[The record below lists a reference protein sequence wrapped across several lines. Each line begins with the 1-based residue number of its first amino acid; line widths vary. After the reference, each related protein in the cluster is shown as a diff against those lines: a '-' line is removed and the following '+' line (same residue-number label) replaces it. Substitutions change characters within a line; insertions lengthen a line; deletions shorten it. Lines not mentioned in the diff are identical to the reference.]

1 MSTHNF
7 EPIIKLNVGGHTFT
21 TTISALTKFPETMLG
36 AMFSG
41 RHALLKDESGAYF
54 IDRDGRNFHYILNFL
69 RSPETF
75 DIGCIP
81 STTMTEL
88 KIEVDYYGL
97 KDLMVTPNLPPRQYH
112 INPQVTTSCI
122 SGGGTVTIYRGNNEL
137 WYMNHITGPRGSDT
151 AANTYLVPSQTPS
164 QPAIVVVCDNCG
176 LGFPAGFN
184 PRNCGVANFVTGNAV
199 SPAQPRVT
207 SFSGP
212 GHPQFAKCPV
222 CGHD

>member
-21 TTISALTKFPETMLG
+21 TTISTLTRFPDTMLG

-41 RHALLKDESGAYF
+41 RHDLLKDETGAYF
-54 IDRDGRNFHYILNFL
+54 IDRDGSHFRYILNFL
-69 RSPETF
+69 RSPEPF
-75 DIGCIP
+75 DINCIP

-88 KIEVDYYGL
+88 KIEIDYYGL
-97 KDLMVTPNLPPRQYH
+97 KDFMVTPTVPTRKYH
-112 INPQVTTSCI
+112 VNPEVTTPCI
-122 SGGGTVTIYRGNNEL
+122 DGGGTVTIYRGNNEL
-137 WYMNHITGPRGSDT
+137 WYMNHITANSTIVEGSSYY
-151 AANTYLVPSQTPS
+151 ALPQEPS

-207 SFSGP
+207 SYSGP
-212 GHPQFAKCPV
+212 GHPKFAKCPI